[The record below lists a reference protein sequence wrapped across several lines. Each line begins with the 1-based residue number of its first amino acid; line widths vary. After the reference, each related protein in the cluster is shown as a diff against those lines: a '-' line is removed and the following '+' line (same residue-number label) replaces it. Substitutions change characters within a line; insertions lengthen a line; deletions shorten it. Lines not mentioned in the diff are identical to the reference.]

1 MKINWKLRLQNKYFW
16 ISMISA
22 IFAFLT
28 AVLPLFGVTANLTGI
43 QEAVMTA
50 LTMVFTVL
58 TALGIV
64 IDPTTEGAS
73 DSKRALGYDEPA
85 PNVKS
90 TEEMEPEV
98 EAFLENEGGGE

>member
-1 MKINWKLRLQNKYFW
+1 MKINWKLRVQNKYFW
-16 ISMISA
+16 ISLISA

-28 AVLPLFGVTANLTGI
+28 AVLPLFGITANLGGV
-43 QEAVMTA
+43 ENAVMTT
-50 LTMVFTVL
+50 LSMIFTVL

-73 DSKRALGYDEPA
+73 DSARALGYETPA

-90 TEEMEPEV
+90 GEEMEPEV
-98 EAFLENEGGGE
+98 EAFLESEGV